1 MKKKIAALVM
11 ALAVAVSPMTVA
23 AEWKQDSYQNWQWVE
38 NGTPVTGWKFI
49 DQNWY
54 YFGGNGKM
62 VTGWKLV
69 SGKWYYLRSWGGML
83 SDGITPDGYR
93 VDASGAWVG

>member
-1 MKKKIAALVM
+1 
-11 ALAVAVSPMTVA
+11 
-23 AEWKQDSYQNWQWVE
+23 
-38 NGTPVTGWKFI
+38 
-49 DQNWY
+49 
-54 YFGGNGKM
+54 M

-93 VDASGAWVG
+93 VDASGVWIG